1 LLKRINFTLA
11 LVMLIGIALSGAAYF
26 LVEHDLKLD
35 AQLQFE
41 RQSEPVITALKL
53 RVKSFS
59 LGLRGAR
66 TVPLMVDGALQPQHF
81 QKYIASRKIAEE
93 FPGALGFGFIRLV
106 PPQEVD
112 AYVAEQ
118 RKLRPQFAIRTLAEH
133 AEDKFIIEYIEP
145 LAPNQK
151 AIGLDIGS
159 EALRRSA
166 ALMAMTTGEMA
177 MTAPIQLVQAGKAEA
192 GFLVLLPY
200 YSSSPDHSAVLHASD
215 REQKLIGWVYAPV
228 LISKMVTDLN
238 NLAGPHIDFEI
249 YSGRQIDKSTLIYD
263 DDNHVE
269 QSGHISVEHRP
280 FARQVE
286 VELGGQIWTLVL
298 SSSDNFNPVLDQS
311 MPATALTFG
320 LVLTFFISFAL
331 HNATRLQIRA
341 QALAEAMSLQAK
353 RREIQL
359 DAVLDSTSDAIVT
372 ADKDGTIVS
381 TNQTMRRLLGYEPE
395 AIIGKNVSVLMGD
408 ADAAEHPRYLANF
421 RHGGKTSVMGKGRE
435 LWAKHA
441 DGHLL
446 PIEVNLN
453 QFELSGEVFLVAQ
466 IHDISLRW
474 QQENAL
480 RASQRQLSM
489 IVDSAGIGTW
499 DLNLVNG
506 EAYFGGIYGEMLGYV
521 TSELPPNISTWR
533 ELVHPND
540 LTVAQSLL
548 DAHLRGASPIF
559 SCELRMKTAQNSWHW
574 VHTIGRVYE
583 RDAKNKAL
591 KMAGIH
597 LDVDTRKRNELVLLE
612 KDKSLQQLQQ
622 QLSSVINSATEI
634 SIIATDE
641 HGLIEVF
648 NVGAEKMLGYTAAE
662 MVGQQTPLMIHDEH
676 EISACGEQI
685 AAETGIAVSGFGVFV
700 YSAVLGIGTN
710 KEWTYICKDGN
721 RLTVNL
727 MITARHNDAG
737 KVVGYLV
744 VATNITEQKR
754 VNAMLAAA
762 TAEAVQASQA
772 KSDFLANMSHEIRT
786 PMNAVIGFSNLLA
799 DTPLNDTQRDFVHS
813 IQQSGD
819 ALLSLINDILDFSK
833 IEAGH
838 LELEHIEFDLRYLL
852 EGAIDIVAEKALKQ
866 RLHLACIVDPCL
878 PQKLLGDPGRIRQI
892 LLNLLNNA
900 IKFTTE
906 GEVVARISMISRDA
920 HQCSVRFMVKDS
932 GIGMSAAAKE
942 KLFKPF
948 TQADSSTTRRFGGTG
963 LGLSISKR
971 LVESM
976 HGQIGVASEV
986 GEGSE
991 FWFEIPLPIA
1001 MELEVQQAVPLSL
1014 QHKKVLVVDDFAANR
1029 ELIQLQLETFG
1040 IQPSC
1045 FGSPSAALACLQA
1058 APADYVLALID
1069 LQMPEMDGIALAN
1082 EIQKIEACASM
1093 PLICLSSMAVPG
1105 IARDAKSAGFSAFLT
1120 KPIRQSQLIHAIE
1133 ETLKLQQLPKASQPL
1148 VTVHH
1153 LAEQIAAMKPYILL
1167 AEDNPVNQKVAVLML
1182 EKLGCRVD
1190 VANNGKIALEAV
1202 QQHAYD
1208 IVLMDC
1214 QMPEMDGFAA
1224 TAAIR
1229 ALPTAAADV
1238 HIVAL
1243 TANAFQSDIDHC
1255 YAVGMNDFVSKPIY
1269 LDEITRV
1276 IQRGLEKSDRL
1287 MQPKPEPVMQSPES
1301 HDLNL
1306 KFQQDLKDM
1315 HQMFADL
1322 ERSVGIDLKVELL
1335 PKFAISI
1342 DECLTGLQQALNDH
1356 DLPNANRCA
1365 HKLKGASG
1373 QLGANHLA
1381 ELCKAIEIAGQNN
1394 DLDNVKAEA
1403 AKLFVLGNMM
1413 KNHLNSHLNDAAPTS
1428 HNT

>member
-1 LLKRINFTLA
+1 MLKRINFTLA
-11 LVMLIGIALSGAAYF
+11 LVMSIGIAISGAAYF
-26 LVEHDLKLD
+26 LIERDLKLD
-35 AQLQFE
+35 EQLQFE
-41 RQSEPVITALKL
+41 RQSEPVVTALKL
-53 RVKSFS
+53 RVKSLSF
-59 LGLRGAR
+59 GLRGAR
-66 TVPLMVDGALQPQHF
+66 TVPLMVNGALIPEHF
-81 QKYIASRKIAEE
+81 QQYIASRKIAEE
-93 FPGALGFGFIRLV
+93 FPGALGFGFIRRV
-106 PPQEVD
+106 APQDAD
-112 AYVAEQ
+112 AYVAAQ
-118 RKLRPQFAIRTLAEH
+118 RKLRPEFTIKTLTAH
-133 AEDKFIIEYIEP
+133 TDDKFVIEYIEP
-145 LAPNQK
+145 LAANYK

-159 EALRRSA
+159 ETLRRSA
-166 ALMAMTTGEMA
+166 ALMAMKTGEMA
-177 MTAPIQLVQAGKAEA
+177 MTAPIQLVQAGKSEV

-200 YSSSPDHSAVLHASD
+200 YSSPLDNATRVRITD
-215 REQKLIGWVYAPV
+215 REQTLIGWAYAPV
-228 LISKMVTDLN
+228 LISKMVADLN
-238 NLAGPHIDFEI
+238 DLAGPQIDFEI
-249 YSGRQIDKSTLIYD
+249 YSGRRIDQSTLIYD
-263 DDNHVE
+263 DDGHVA
-269 QSGHISVEHRP
+269 QSGHISVEHRR
-280 FARQVE
+280 FSRQVE
-286 VELGGQIWTLVL
+286 VELGGQIWTLML
-298 SSSDNFNPVLDQS
+298 SSSDNFNPMLDQS
-311 MPATALTFG
+311 MPSTALTFG
-320 LVLTFFISFAL
+320 LVLTFFIALTL
-331 HNATRLQIRA
+331 HNATRLKIRA
-341 QALAEAMSLQAK
+341 QTLAETMSLQAK

-372 ADKDGTIVS
+372 ADKHGTIVS

-395 AIIGKNVSVLMGD
+395 AIIGKNVSILMDD
-408 ADAAEHPRYLANF
+408 ADAAKHPRYLANF
-421 RHGGKTSVMGKGRE
+421 RHSGKTSVMGKGRE

-499 DLNLVNG
+499 DLNLLTG
-506 EAYFGGIYGEMLGYV
+506 EAYFGGIYGEMLGYI
-521 TSELPPNISTWR
+521 TSELTANISTWR
-533 ELVHPND
+533 ELVHPED
-540 LTVAQSLL
+540 LSVAQKLL
-548 DAHLRGASPIF
+548 DAHLAGASPLF
-559 SCELRMKTAQNSWHW
+559 SYELRMKTAQNTWHW

-583 RDAKNKAL
+583 RDPQNKAL

-597 LDVDTRKRNELVLLE
+597 LDIDARKRNELVLQE

-641 HGLIEVF
+641 QGLIEVF

-662 MVGQQTPLMIHDEH
+662 MVGQQTPLVIHDTLEV
-676 EISACGEQI
+676 SACAEQI
-685 AAETGIAVSGFGVFV
+685 FAETGVQTAGFGVFV

-710 KEWTYICKDGN
+710 KEWSYICKDGS

-866 RLHLACIVDPCL
+866 KLHLACIVEPRL
-878 PQKLLGDPGRIRQI
+878 PQKLVGDPGRIRQI

-900 IKFTTE
+900 IKFTAE
-906 GEVVARISMISRDA
+906 GDVVARIVMVSRDE
-920 HQCSVRFMVKDS
+920 HHCTVRFIVKDS

-976 HGQIGVASEV
+976 HGQIGVDSEV
-986 GEGSE
+986 GAGSE
-991 FWFEIPLPIA
+991 FWFEIPLPVA
-1001 MELEVQQAVPLSL
+1001 MERDVQQPVPLSL

-1040 IQPSC
+1040 IQASC
-1045 FGSPSAALACLQA
+1045 FASPTAALACLQA

-1069 LQMPEMDGIALAN
+1069 MQMPEMDGIALAG
-1082 EIQKIEACASM
+1082 EIRKIAACAAM

-1105 IARDAKSAGFSAFLT
+1105 IARDAKLAGFSAYLT

-1133 ETLKLQQLPKASQPL
+1133 ETLKLQQVPNVSQPL
-1148 VTVHH
+1148 ITVHH

-1229 ALPTAAADV
+1229 ALTTAAAQV

-1269 LDEITRV
+1269 LDELTRV
-1276 IQRGLEKSDRL
+1276 IQRGLEKSGR
-1287 MQPKPEPVMQSPES
+1287 MIQPKPDPVIQSPES
-1301 HDLNL
+1301 HQLNL
-1306 KFQQDLKDM
+1306 LLKQDLKDM
-1315 HQMFADL
+1315 NQMFSDL
-1322 ERSVGIDLKVELL
+1322 ERSVGIDLKAELL

-1342 DECLTGLQQALNDH
+1342 DECLNGLQQALDDH
-1356 DLPNANRCA
+1356 DLLNLNRCA

-1381 ELCKAIEIAGQNN
+1381 ELCKVIEIASQSN
-1394 DLDNVKAEA
+1394 DLESVKTEA
-1403 AKLFVLGNMM
+1403 HKLLTLANMM
-1413 KNHLNSHLNDAAPTS
+1413 KNQLNNSFQPATPTS